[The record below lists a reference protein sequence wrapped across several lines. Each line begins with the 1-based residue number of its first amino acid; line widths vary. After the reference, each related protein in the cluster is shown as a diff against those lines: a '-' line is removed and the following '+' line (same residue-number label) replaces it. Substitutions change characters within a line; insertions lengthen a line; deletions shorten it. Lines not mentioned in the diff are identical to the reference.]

1 MKAVRPSYAPATAP
15 LPPPPG
21 HGAGLPAATRGS
33 LLATPPL
40 QPAPARPESAPA
52 VLGRNLVAA
61 RLIAGV
67 TQHDLA
73 AASGVSRATIA
84 QLETGVSD
92 PRLSTVVELAAA
104 LGVSPLVLLAGS
116 VEVRALAA
124 LPSDLA
130 ARPVGVPQ
138 HEVAR
143 MDVLVRSGLIKD
155 RNRAARAGAAVARS
169 AGGPSPAAALTAG
182 LFSATLP
189 GAGTAVGTALGRL
202 IGEVLG
208 GKVVDPKGWVDGG
221 GRVGP
226 VGRERC

>member
-1 MKAVRPSYAPATAP
+1 MPRRPAICRPAGAGAPAFHGEGVRPMKAVRPSYAPATAP

-33 LLATPPL
+33 LLAAPPP
-40 QPAPARPESAPA
+40 QPAPARPESAAA

-116 VEVRALAA
+116 VEVRVLAA

-169 AGGPSPAAALTAG
+169 AADPSPAAAITA
-182 LFSATLP
+182 
-189 GAGTAVGTALGRL
+189 
-202 IGEVLG
+202 
-208 GKVVDPKGWVDGG
+208 
-221 GRVGP
+221 
-226 VGRERC
+226 